1 MKTARELGARHV
13 SPATDRRGRLRFL
26 VSASCRFAGMAA
38 PRRFLYD
45 EAAATLHRILTTN
58 ISANRQARRR
68 LREDLTRVLEDLP
81 SADLSVDLAMEA
93 VIGVMLQV
101 LAPIGEGQL
110 SREDREPAVG
120 AMLGAIG
127 AGKQRAAAALG
138 KLRRANAAPAER
150 RRPRSPP
157 ASRIRPRPGQQSS
170 VRRGRACRPR

>member
-26 VSASCRFAGMAA
+26 VSASCGFAGMAA

-101 LAPIGEGQL
+101 LAAIGEGRL

-120 AMLGAIG
+120 AVLGAIG
-127 AGKQRAAAALG
+127 IGKQQAATTLAKLKRA
-138 KLRRANAAPAER
+138 KAAPIER
-150 RRPRSPP
+150 AP
-157 ASRIRPRPGQQSS
+157 A
-170 VRRGRACRPR
+170 A